1 MSSLTE
7 HVAYRDAKASVVTH
21 RRFQQAAEVAVIRYQ
36 QQARQNP
43 AELARLVAARDK
55 AVADVRW
62 CQALVIACGE
72 VVKGCTF
79 DEANGSRIDRILAV
93 IDEGIAT

>member
-1 MSSLTE
+1 MSLLSD
-7 HVAYRDAKASVVTH
+7 HVAYREAVASVVEH
-21 RRFQQAAEVAVIRYQ
+21 RLVQHA
-36 QQARQNP
+36 
-43 AELARLVAARDK
+43 AELAVLRYKPQGDDDPRVAELVAARDK

-62 CQALVIACGE
+62 CQELVIACGE

-79 DEANGSRIDRILAV
+79 EEANRSKIDRILNV